1 MKSVL
6 ISTIAAVSLAGIAVS
21 ASTPASAQDIRFG
34 IGPGGPR
41 VGVYDERPTVVE
53 RRVVRRSYDDD
64 DGDCRVIIKRRVNA
78 YGETVVKRTRVCD

>member
-1 MKSVL
+1 MKSLL
-6 ISTIAAVSLAGIAVS
+6 ISTIAAVSLAGVAVS

-34 IGPGGPR
+34 IAPGGPR

-64 DGDCRVIIKRRVNA
+64 SDCRVIIKRRVNS
-78 YGETVVKRTRVCD
+78 YGETVERRTRVCD

>member
-1 MKSVL
+1 MKSLL
-6 ISTIAAVSLAGIAVS
+6 ISTVAAISLAAVAA

-41 VGVYDERPTVVE
+41 VGVYDERPAVVE

>member
-1 MKSVL
+1 MKSLL

-41 VGVYDERPTVVE
+41 VGVYDERPVVE

-64 DGDCRVIIKRRVNA
+64 SDCRVIIKRRVNS
-78 YGETVVKRTRVCD
+78 YGETVERRTRVCD

>member
-6 ISTIAAVSLAGIAVS
+6 ISTIAAVSLAGIALSV
-21 ASTPASAQDIRFG
+21 STPASAQDIRFG

-41 VGVYDERPTVVE
+41 VGVYDERPVVE

-64 DGDCRVIIKRRVNA
+64 SDCRVIIKRRVNS
-78 YGETVVKRTRVCD
+78 YGETVERRTRVCD